1 VSSYS
6 RLYAHIVFSTRDRA
20 PMIVDAWRDDLHRY
34 LGGTISGL
42 GAVPIVIGGVADH
55 IHILLSF
62 RPQQDVSSL
71 VREIKKAS
79 AVWAKERYERFG
91 WQEGYSA
98 FTVGHR
104 EVPTITAYIEGQEEH
119 HRTVT
124 WQQEFRELL
133 AEAGLDPD
141 QAN

>member
-1 VSSYS
+1 
-6 RLYAHIVFSTRDRA
+6 
-20 PMIVDAWRDDLHRY
+20 M
-34 LGGTISGL
+34 
-42 GAVPIVIGGVADH
+42 
-55 IHILLSF
+55 
-62 RPQQDVSSL
+62 
-71 VREIKKAS
+71 REIKKAS

-124 WQQEFRELL
+124 WQQEYRELL